1 MSKQCGAFFVFF
13 KIVVPM
19 FIKLWNFLLFD
30 IPQCFCVFK
39 STCKARNQ
47 PLNSQCCHAVL
58 TCVYHA
64 SLQQALQFE
73 EVVFFVVRKS
83 AVPLMALLY
92 LLVAYYGKC
101 KNKTKQNSALLPL
114 SINLNACIFLKL
126 RTVFR
131 PYCSINITVESS
143 VWEEVWH
150 SPLPCG
156 KPAFVHR
163 GSIFSEFREKVRN
176 ESKAD
181 KGRSFQ
187 GLLRPGAINALDLKQ
202 RTSCCLV
209 SNKT

>member
-19 FIKLWNFLLFD
+19 FIKLRNFLLFD

-39 STCKARNQ
+39 STGKARNQ

-114 SINLNACIFLKL
+114 SINMNACIFENCGLCSDL
-126 RTVFR
+126 IVQSTLLLSL
-131 PYCSINITVESS
+131 PYGRKWAFLPSPVENQLSYIEEAYS
-143 VWEEVWH
+143 QNLGKKWEMKAKQIKEDH
-150 SPLPCG
+150 FKGCYG
-156 KPAFVHR
+156 
-163 GSIFSEFREKVRN
+163 RE
-176 ESKAD
+176 
-181 KGRSFQ
+181 Q
-187 GLLRPGAINALDLKQ
+187 
-202 RTSCCLV
+202 
-209 SNKT
+209 